1 MNQNTVEKALETLPL
16 YSTLFCGKD
25 GSSATTHR
33 KGGII
38 TVPLSIVSELERL
51 ATLKAESPEDPENGL
66 AMAFKLHLKGGDAI
80 QKNSRSYH
88 YSRLC
93 WSLLLKEGE
102 RLRKTQK
109 LT

>member
-1 MNQNTVEKALETLPL
+1 MTRNATEKTLESLPL
-16 YSTLFCGKD
+16 YSMLFCGKD

-38 TVPLSIVSELERL
+38 TIPLSKEPELERL
-51 ATLKAESPEDPENGL
+51 ASKKANSPDDPENGL

-80 QKNSRSYH
+80 QKDSRSYH

-93 WSLLLKEGE
+93 WSLLIKEAE
-102 RLRKTQK
+102 RLRT
-109 LT
+109 TS

>member
-1 MNQNTVEKALETLPL
+1 MKKNTTEKALEPLPL
-16 YSTLFCGKD
+16 YEMLFSGKD

-38 TVPLSIVSELERL
+38 TIPLSKVPELERL
-51 ATLKAESPEDPENGL
+51 VAGKSESPSDPENGL

-93 WSLLLKEGE
+93 WNLLQKEID
-102 RLRKTQK
+102 RVLRQSE
-109 LT
+109 LL